1 MHGGLRKKAR
11 GDAFDMSDSEDEAEQ
26 LRRKKQMQFKQ
37 MTKALISDDRI
48 GQIAQN
54 PKKMAFF
61 NTLADHLEEPDYEF
75 LNEPEMDVGSQ
86 SQSQE
91 KDAAG
96 EGKESFE
103 SEISIPD
110 SQTSITATSNP
121 LKRKS
126 PTSQEKE
133 NRPPPNL
140 RRTAASDNSIARKPI
155 SFADVQTSVME
166 LLDDGQVVVPDS
178 QFSESEEDEEDSQS
192 SIVREKRTIIDRLT
206 LSRTASMSSES
217 PAAGNLAFHAPSA
230 STGPGFRVPSLLRRA
245 TSNFSAVSA
254 SSGPNTPAEGGF
266 RRGGTGKSN
275 IHAQAREAERRSV
288 LEKKDKKREES
299 LKKKVRKAKGRGGI
313 LEDLGGGFE

>member
-26 LRRKKQMQFKQ
+26 QRRKKQIQFKQ
-37 MTKALISDDRI
+37 MTKALVSDDRI
-48 GQIAQN
+48 GAIAQN

-75 LNEPEMDVGSQ
+75 LNEPEMDIDTLQ
-86 SQSQE
+86 SQP
-91 KDAAG
+91 A
-96 EGKESFE
+96 EGKESFD

-110 SQTSITATSNP
+110 SQASTTLALNP

-126 PTSQEKE
+126 PSSQEKE

-140 RRTAASDNSIARKPI
+140 RRTAASDTSIARKPI

-166 LLDDGQVVVPDS
+166 LLDDGRVVIPDS
-178 QFSESEEDEEDSQS
+178 QLSESDEDEEDSQAS
-192 SIVREKRTIIDRLT
+192 MVKGKRIIIDRLT
-206 LSRTASMSSES
+206 LSRTASMDSET

-230 STGPGFRVPSLLRRA
+230 GTGPGFRVPSLLRRA
-245 TSNFSAVSA
+245 TSNFSVVSTN
-254 SSGPNTPAEGGF
+254 SSGTSTAAESGV
-266 RRGGTGKSN
+266 RRGGTGRSN

-288 LEKKDKKREES
+288 LEKKDKKREET

-313 LEDLGGGFE
+313 LKDLGGGFE